1 MNDLFKKLNVLMKAK
16 LNDVLEA
23 GASSRERPSTLKL
36 GPDVEREIGHLRA
49 RIEDALRFEDELVKR
64 TQDLQAEIDRW
75 DTQADQAVAAGDDAS
90 ARYAVEQMQR
100 SQRSLGLAEADL
112 REHRTVTQE
121 LILRVN
127 MLDAAVA
134 DARRAQAEK
143 APAPAPAQE
152 PADDHS
158 MIVSRTKVLSE
169 SLRDIREQAA
179 QAAAPTP
186 ASAVPEPPAPDRAAV
201 EDDLERRLKRL
212 RKPE

>member
-1 MNDLFKKLNVLMKAK
+1 MSDLFKKLNVLMKAK

-23 GASSRERPSTLKL
+23 GASQRSRAGGIKL
-36 GPDVEREIGHLRA
+36 GPDVEREISQLRA
-49 RIEDALRFEDELVKR
+49 RIEDALRFENDLLKR
-64 TQDLQAEIDRW
+64 TQDLQAEVNDW
-75 DTQADQAVAAGDDAS
+75 DAQADQAVAAGDDVS

-112 REHRTVTQE
+112 REHRVVTQE

-127 MLDAAVA
+127 TLDAAVA

-143 APAPAPAQE
+143 PPVPEQS
-152 PADDHS
+152 PADDQS
-158 MIVSRTKVLSE
+158 MIVSRTQVLSE

-179 QAAAPTP
+179 QATVSPQSAPEVAAPDP
-186 ASAVPEPPAPDRAAV
+186 AAV

-212 RKPE
+212 SKPE